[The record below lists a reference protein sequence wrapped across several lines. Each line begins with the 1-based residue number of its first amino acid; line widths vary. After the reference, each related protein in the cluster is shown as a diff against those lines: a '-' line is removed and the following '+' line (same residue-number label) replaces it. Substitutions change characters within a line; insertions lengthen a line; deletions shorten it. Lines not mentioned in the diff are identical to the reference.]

1 MVVEVQVKYLGVT
14 GGDGYDE
21 FNTGEGCPGHFY
33 ISLLTR
39 IGVT

>member
-1 MVVEVQVKYLGVT
+1 MVVGIQVKYLGVT
-14 GGDGYDE
+14 GDNGYHE